1 MLQAYN
7 FLIFC
12 YNFIMRFRFS
22 AILLSAA
29 VLIFSGR
36 AEALRLDIM
45 ADTEMRGAAYSGII
59 YGGSTFNH
67 AFLSENTRFGLAV
80 SGIEIENLPD
90 AYADI
95 NLSFQSIAGL
105 SAENLWE
112 NPWLAQPQESF
123 PATDGIPYI
132 REAYVKLG
140 SLFSRDISA
149 VFGRQDFSLGQGI
162 SLGSDNS
169 GFAGAL
175 IKADNLFW
183 GYGIELFYFNPSR
196 YDLNIS
202 TPDGYTLR
210 KQERKY
216 HVYGAALDNK
226 TPDGRWQLYHFIQ
239 HSGNLSIN
247 GGADPDINSENR
259 TFTGIRYEM
268 KKNHISFDG
277 EIVRQGGSA
286 DTAGGG
292 SIDYSGYAFMIKGSW
307 EQGIYIF
314 DNVKLRMGYGRSS
327 AARENDSENTCFYAD
342 SGRRYDGLSRSGYGA
357 LAGFSLY
364 DMQKSSATV
373 SGLPDGLSGI
383 SVVNGGLDI
392 PYRKI
397 MFSADYFK
405 FKADSAAVSRVTVA
419 DEIDI
424 RVSVPLGKT
433 FDFSMLYAYLKPG
446 EVFGEDV
453 KATSLAWF
461 LVKAGF

>member
-36 AEALRLDIM
+36 AEALRLDVT
-45 ADTEMRGAAYSGII
+45 ADTELKGAAYSSII
-59 YGGSTFNH
+59 YGSGIFNH
-67 AFLSENTRFGLAV
+67 AFISENTRFGLAV

-90 AYADI
+90 ASADI

-105 SAENLWE
+105 SAKNLWE

-123 PATDGIPYI
+123 PSVDGTPYI
-132 REAYVKLG
+132 REAYVRLNN
-140 SLFSRDISA
+140 LFPYDVSA

-169 GFAGAL
+169 GFTGAL

-202 TPDGYTLR
+202 TPGGCILN

-216 HVYGAALDNK
+216 HVYGAAIDNK
-226 TPDGRWQLYHFIQ
+226 TPDGSWQLYHFMQ
-239 HSGNLSIN
+239 HSGDLSTN
-247 GGADPDINSENR
+247 GGSAMNIDSENR
-259 TFTGIRYEM
+259 TFTGIRYAM

-277 EIVRQGGSA
+277 EIVRQGGRA

-292 SIDYSGYAFMIKGSW
+292 SIDYSGYAFMLKGSW

-314 DNVKLRMGYGRSS
+314 DNVKLRLGYGRSS
-327 AARENDSENTCFYAD
+327 SSGGNDSEETSFYAD
-342 SGRRYDGLSRSGYGA
+342 SGRRYDGLFRSGYGA
-357 LAGFSLY
+357 LAGVSLY

-392 PYRKI
+392 PYKKFLI
-397 MFSADYFK
+397 SGDYCK
-405 FKADSAAVSRVTVA
+405 FKADGDTVSRVTVA
-419 DEIDI
+419 DEID
-424 RVSVPLGKT
+424 VSVSIPLGKA
-433 FDFSMLYAYLKPG
+433 FDFSVLYAYLKPG
-446 EVFGEDV
+446 EIFGKDAE
-453 KATSLAWF
+453 ASSLAWVS
-461 LVKAGF
+461 VKAGF